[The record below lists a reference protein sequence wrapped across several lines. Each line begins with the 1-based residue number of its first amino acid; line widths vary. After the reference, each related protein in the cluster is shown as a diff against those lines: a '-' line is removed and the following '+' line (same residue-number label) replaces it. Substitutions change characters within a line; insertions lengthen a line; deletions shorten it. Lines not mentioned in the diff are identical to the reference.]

1 MKTQGSIFCGVILGL
16 VATLLG
22 GCAVKERP
30 TTVTKTT
37 TIDPDGTQTITTT
50 TDRNSSIK
58 IYGYKGD
65 FSKFNV
71 KDVWQEGGDSVYEL
85 SSDGA
90 KLDPESQILKGFQS
104 GFGAASQV
112 LSRSGTGITPELQDR
127 LTKLEEAMAGLDR
140 IAAAL
145 EEANPSGPSE

>member
-1 MKTQGSIFCGVILGL
+1 M